1 MMQKSYKPEYTAMT
15 DSTLVMQIC
24 AGLKQMRLNE
34 NISQEELAV
43 KSGIDRT
50 TISRIERGRAGT
62 LLSLVQILRA
72 LDRLDIL
79 DVFKEEPELSPLKL
93 LKIQERSRKKASP
106 KERNNRSKIK

>member
-1 MMQKSYKPEYTAMT
+1 MMQKSYISEYISLT
-15 DSTLVMQIC
+15 DMALVSHIC
-24 AGLKQMRLNE
+24 AGLKQMRLNK

-43 KSGIDRT
+43 KCGIDRT

-72 LDRLDIL
+72 LDKLEVL

-93 LKIQERSRKKASP
+93 LKIQEQLRKKASP
-106 KERNNRSKIK
+106 KGRIIKSKIE